1 MGCAPPGAARR
12 AGGARVAAAARRR
25 LRPRALVLGAVCR
38 PLRGS
43 APRMRH
49 APVSARRLALFG
61 VGAGLLCIAFILL
74 YTRFP
79 PVPEGGYTF
88 AYLLRTQGFPGP
100 AMGIFIAVAPALA
113 PPAPAG
119 PAPVQGIGR
128 TP

>member
-79 PVPEGGYTF
+79 QVPERSYIF
-88 AYLLRTQGFPGP
+88 DYLLRTQDVPG
-100 AMGIFIAVAPALA
+100 AAIVIFIAIAAAFAPLA
-113 PPAPAG
+113 RARPARE
-119 PAPVQGIGR
+119 IGR
-128 TP
+128 AHV